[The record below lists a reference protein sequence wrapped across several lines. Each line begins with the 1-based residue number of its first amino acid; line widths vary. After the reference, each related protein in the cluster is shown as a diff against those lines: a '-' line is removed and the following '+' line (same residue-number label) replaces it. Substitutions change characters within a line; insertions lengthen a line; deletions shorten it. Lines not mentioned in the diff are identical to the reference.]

1 MKEGMTRRE
10 FLGATAAGAIGLA
23 AGTRLVG
30 SAMASPAELPNWTAS
45 KTRVGKIYIG
55 GRGGWPSPTI
65 DPKDDIKWIEGELA
79 KLQPHFADIEF
90 VDGGHVMNPNQL
102 PALKE
107 KFKDVDGIL
116 LIHLSMFIGQYTN
129 DLLTLNIPIIFLS
142 LPYMGHDWC
151 TMAALARQG
160 KKIEL
165 LATSDFKDLIPALRP
180 IRAIHHLKRAKIL
193 AFRNGGPLTDYAK
206 SIKNRFG
213 TEIKFLPRERLIEA
227 YKAVDENLAK
237 AEAERWIK
245 EAEKVVE
252 PTKDDV
258 VKGAR
263 ACFAM
268 RKILEDEKAHLV
280 TIQYCMGIEGL
291 EGAYP
296 CLGFSRLGGEGL
308 GGICEGDLPSSVT
321 HLVFQYMTPERK
333 PSFVT
338 DPIFDFSNNTL
349 IHAHCTCPLK
359 MDGINGEQCAYKIRC
374 QREGQKGSCLQVKPH
389 VGRETTMAKLVDD
402 HTMLVSTGKIVEIPD
417 VEDRACR
424 SKFTTKVKDAR
435 KMADNWFYGLHRVV
449 LYGDH
454 LDDMRRLGRF
464 LGLKVLE
471 EGVDEIHP
479 TAEWIERDTNIY
491 ASYPI

>member
-1 MKEGMTRRE
+1 MKEGMTRRQ

-23 AGTRLVG
+23 AGQRLIAG
-30 SAMASPAELPNWTAS
+30 AAASPAELPPWTAS
-45 KTRVGKIYIG
+45 KTRIGKIYIG

-151 TMAALARQG
+151 TMAALARQV

-180 IRAIHHLKRAKIL
+180 IRAMHHLKRARIL
-193 AFRNGGPLTDYAK
+193 DFRNGGPLTEYAK
-206 SIKNRFG
+206 GIKNRFG
-213 TEIKFLPRERLIEA
+213 TEIVFLPRERLVEG
-227 YKAVDENLAK
+227 YKAADEKVALAD
-237 AEAERWIK
+237 AERWMKQAQGI
-245 EAEKVVE
+245 VGV
-252 PTKDDV
+252 TKDDV
-258 VKGAR
+258 VR
-263 ACFAM
+263 ACRTYQAM
-268 RKILEDEKAHLV
+268 KGILEEEKAHLI
-280 TIQYCMGIEGL
+280 TIQYCMGIPGL
-291 EGAYP
+291 DGAYP
-296 CLGFSRLGGEGL
+296 CLGFSRLNGEGL
-308 GGICEGDLPSSVT
+308 GGICEGDLPSSIT
-321 HLVFQYMTPERK
+321 YLVLQYLTPERK

-338 DPIFDFSNNTL
+338 DPIVDTSNNTV
-349 IHAHCTCPLK
+349 IHAHCTCALK
-359 MDGINGEQCAYKIRC
+359 MDGINGEQCPYRILC
-374 QREGQKGSCLQVKPH
+374 QREGQRGACLEVKPH
-389 VGRETTMAKLVDD
+389 VGRRITMAKLVED
-402 HTMLVSTGKIVEIPD
+402 HTMLVSNGEITEIPD
-417 VEDRACR
+417 VDRACR
-424 SKFTTKVKDAR
+424 TKLTTKVKNAQ
-435 KMADNWFYGLHRVV
+435 KMADNWFYGLHRIVH
-449 LYGDH
+449 YGDH

-471 EGVDEIHP
+471 EGVDEIQP
-479 TAEWIERDTNIY
+479 TPEWVERDTNIY